1 VTALNVAGR
10 LACVFNRKVLLL
22 EADIQSGPVAIML
35 NIQPNQTVTDAL
47 DYSNQLNDTVWSQM
61 VAKVDGLD
69 VLATSGAKTVWKTS
83 QFSYFRL
90 LRFARARYDYV
101 IVDLPG
107 VVEDAAEP
115 LLMNSKGIYV
125 VCTPDVT
132 SLALARRRLRQ
143 LELQG
148 VLDTVVQVVLNRCDQ
163 SEVTRQEIE
172 ESIGRK
178 ITAELPN
185 DYDALQKAIQSSGFV
200 DPDSKL
206 GRAYESFAA
215 DLLGEGHVTLA
226 GASRLKSFLGKLRE
240 SAQHE
245 GVHTS
250 RRE

>member
-1 VTALNVAGR
+1 MKGNVFSFLPAKSGSGATVTALNVAGR
-10 LACVFNRKVLLL
+10 LARVFNRKVLLL

-35 NIQPNQTVTDAL
+35 NIRPDQTVTDAL
-47 DYSNQLNDTVWSQM
+47 DYSNQLTDAVWSQM

-148 VLDTVVQVVLNRCDQ
+148 VLDTVVHVVRAQDRRRAPQ
-163 SEVTRQEIE
+163 R
-172 ESIGRK
+172 
-178 ITAELPN
+178 LPPI
-185 DYDALQKAIQSSGFV
+185 AGGHPIQWFCRSGFET
-200 DPDSKL
+200 
-206 GRAYESFAA
+206 R
-215 DLLGEGHVTLA
+215 
-226 GASRLKSFLGKLRE
+226 KSLRILCRGP
-240 SAQHE
+240 S
-245 GVHTS
+245 G
-250 RRE
+250 